1 SQDMQW
7 DFWAHS
13 PESVHQ
19 VTILMSDRGIP
30 ASYRNM
36 HGYGSHTFKWV
47 NEAGEVFWVKY
58 HFRTAQGIQ
67 NLSNDVA
74 QRLAGENPDYLQ
86 ADLYHAIE
94 AGDFPTW
101 KVCVQVIPEQAGL
114 DYPADIFDVTQVVSQ
129 KDYPLIEIGEFTLN
143 KNPDNYFEGVEEAAF
158 SPANLVP
165 GIEPSPDKLLQGRLF
180 AYKDAARYR
189 LGVNYEQL
197 PANRPLNHPNNYE
210 RDEFMQTDNHGDQVN
225 YEPNSQGGPQED
237 PAGRLTPYTVSG
249 KAGNYAYQT
258 DYGRAAGKLYRL
270 LPADE
275 RQRLIE
281 TIVMNLGQV
290 KSHDVKR
297 LETAQFYEAD
307 HDYGLAV
314 AKGLGLKLDEI
325 KDYPFDTTH

>member
-1 SQDMQW
+1 MREDLKNSAGQPWGDNEHSLTAGQRGPVLIQDYNLLEKLAHFNRERIPERVVHAKGAGAEGTFRLTKDMHQYTKAKIFTEMGKSVPMRIRFSQVAGEMGSADTVRDVRGFALRFYTDDGNYDIVGNNTPVFFVNDPLKFPDFIHSQKRDPRTHERSQDMQW

-30 ASYRNM
+30 ASYRKM

-143 KNPDNYFEGVEEAAF
+143 KNPDNYFEGVE
-158 SPANLVP
+158 
-165 GIEPSPDKLLQGRLF
+165 
-180 AYKDAARYR
+180 
-189 LGVNYEQL
+189 
-197 PANRPLNHPNNYE
+197 
-210 RDEFMQTDNHGDQVN
+210 
-225 YEPNSQGGPQED
+225 
-237 PAGRLTPYTVSG
+237 
-249 KAGNYAYQT
+249 
-258 DYGRAAGKLYRL
+258 
-270 LPADE
+270 
-275 RQRLIE
+275 
-281 TIVMNLGQV
+281 
-290 KSHDVKR
+290 
-297 LETAQFYEAD
+297 
-307 HDYGLAV
+307 
-314 AKGLGLKLDEI
+314 
-325 KDYPFDTTH
+325 